1 MAKGYDQH
9 NARKQMTAALG
20 KELSRRAKSKCELC
34 GQNRAL
40 GVVEVPPIPNEPDPD
55 AAVLICSR
63 CKSAIEA
70 KKINT
75 NDSFQ
80 FLNEAVWSEEVP
92 VQIVAVRLTKRLA
105 DSGESWAIA
114 LLEGLYLDPE
124 VEERL

>member
-9 NARKQMTAALG
+9 NARKQLIDALG

-34 GQNRAL
+34 GQKRSL
-40 GVVEVPPIPNEPDPD
+40 TVVEVPPLQEEPDPD
-55 AAVLICSR
+55 FAVLICDTCR
-63 CKSAIEA
+63 SAIDA
-70 KKINT
+70 KKINK

-80 FLNEAVWSEEVP
+80 FLNEAVWSEAVP
-92 VQIVAVRLTKRLA
+92 VQIVAVRLTKKLA
-105 DSGESWAIA
+105 NLGQSWAIA